1 MKKALVGM
9 MVCAFVASF
18 AVNAWSIGSADEAK
32 AMVDKAI
39 AYVKANGKDKAFAE
53 VDNQKGKFVKE
64 DLYVWISD
72 MSGLI
77 LAHGANE
84 KLIGKDVS
92 PLKDSDGK
100 FFIKEIIEGAKTK
113 GSGWVDYH
121 WVNPVTKEI
130 EKKSTYFKKD
140 GDMIYACGI
149 YKK

>member
-1 MKKALVGM
+1 MVSSAHALGTP
-9 MVCAFVASF
+9 
-18 AVNAWSIGSADEAK
+18 DQAK

-53 VDNQKGKFVKE
+53 VDNQKGQFIKE

-72 MSGLI
+72 MKGLI

-100 FFIKEIIEGAKTK
+100 FFIKEIIEQAKAK

-121 WVNPVTKEI
+121 WIDPVTKAI

-140 GDMIYACGI
+140 GEMIYACGI